1 MLNLWFFYINI
12 IKWNIWLFKI
22 ICNIIRTKMINLRLL
37 WIICNNLISQNSCM
51 NFFWTCF
58 AFFLLL
64 CNIFSFC
71 ISWFIKK
78 LWDIALAYAV
88 TDLMRIIEVNVS
100 LFPLTLILSEGNR
113 LTRLDLSEFHYFLHL
128 RRIIHLQYQ

>member
-100 LFPLTLILSEGNR
+100 LFPFNAYSFWRQLIDKAWSIWISLFSSFKANHP
-113 LTRLDLSEFHYFLHL
+113 SPK
-128 RRIIHLQYQ
+128 